1 MYDYYPYHFFKLYYW
16 FMRNVCL
23 ILLIFLSSGL
33 NAENITFKDAEVES
47 ICVSKWDTDGD
58 GKLSLDEAAAVTA
71 LGIAFKENKA
81 IASFEELRFFT
92 GLKRINDEEFYGSSL
107 SSVIIPPNVM
117 EIGESAFGAT
127 QLSGTVIVPGN
138 VKLVN
143 RNAFG
148 SCYNIRRLIF
158 EEGVEE
164 IMNGA
169 ISGMLDYISL
179 PSTITFLSAMW
190 LNPYTSSDSSFDVS
204 SQEFNLRV
212 ASKTPSRAATF
223 AFVNLHG
230 DGKLIVPFG
239 SKELYKTTSPWKKF
253 REIYEVG
260 DVNEDGFVNI
270 VDVVAVVN
278 HILGKENAR
287 FNELIADVNGDGT
300 INIADVIGIIDC
312 ILSD

>member
-1 MYDYYPYHFFKLYYW
+1 
-16 FMRNVCL
+16 MRNVCFL
-23 ILLIFLSSGL
+23 LLISLSLVL
-33 NAENITFKDAEVES
+33 NAENITFKDTEVES
-47 ICVSKWDTDGD
+47 ICVSNWDTDRD
-58 GKLSLDEAAAVTA
+58 GKLSMDEAAAVTV
-71 LGIAFKENKA
+71 LGTVFRENKA
-81 IASFEELRFFT
+81 ISSFDELRFFT
-92 GLKRINDEEFYGSSL
+92 GLQRINEEEFYGSSL
-107 SSVIIPPNVM
+107 SSVVIPPNVM
-117 EIGESAFGAT
+117 EIGESAFEAT

-138 VKLVN
+138 VKIVN
-143 RNAFG
+143 RYAFG

-169 ISGMLDYISL
+169 ASGMIDYISL

-190 LNPYTSSDSSFDVS
+190 LNPYTSSGSSFDVT

-212 ASKTPSRAATF
+212 AAQTPSRAATF
-223 AFVNLHG
+223 AFVDLHS

-239 SKELYKTTSPWKKF
+239 SKELYKSTSPWKKF

-270 VDVVAVVN
+270 ADVVAVVN
-278 HILGKENAR
+278 HILGIENGR
-287 FNELIADVNGDGT
+287 FNEFIADVNGDGT
-300 INIADVIGIIDC
+300 INIADVIAIIDY